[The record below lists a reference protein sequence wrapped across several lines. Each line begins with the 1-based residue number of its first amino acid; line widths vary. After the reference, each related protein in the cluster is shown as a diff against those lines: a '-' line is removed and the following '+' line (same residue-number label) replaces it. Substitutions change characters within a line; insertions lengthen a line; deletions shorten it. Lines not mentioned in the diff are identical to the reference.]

1 MIITYFKMEDKNNLK
16 KQSLVLFILF
26 FCLISLAYSQENNY
40 AVVSVSNPEIRILS
54 SKIFSWTDK
63 SRYVYDDKRLGGF
76 PLESSFQN
84 DIKNKLTSN
93 GFTFSESLQNASI
106 LVGYV
111 LALESSLN
119 DMDINN
125 LYGLNPGFI
134 NKDKEKNINKYE
146 KGTVIIDII
155 EARTNRMIWRGALQG
170 MAEFGIPDN
179 ERQKRLRNVADRLL
193 DEFLKQYGNN

>member
-1 MIITYFKMEDKNNLK
+1 MEEENKLIKQGLVILIIFLCFHAMAN
-16 KQSLVLFILF
+16 
-26 FCLISLAYSQENNY
+26 SQENIY
-40 AVVSVSNPEIRILS
+40 AVISVSNPDIKVLS
-54 SKIFSWTDK
+54 SKVFSWK
-63 SRYVYDDKRLGGF
+63 ERSKYVYDDKRFEGF

-93 GFTFSESLQNASI
+93 GYTYTESPRNASI

-125 LYGLNPGFI
+125 LYGINPGFI
-134 NKDKEKNINKYE
+134 NKEKEKNKNKYE

-155 EARTNRMIWRGALQG
+155 EARTNRMVWRGALQG
-170 MAEFGIPDN
+170 MAEFGITDS
-179 ERQKRLRNVADRLL
+179 ERQERLRNVVNTLL